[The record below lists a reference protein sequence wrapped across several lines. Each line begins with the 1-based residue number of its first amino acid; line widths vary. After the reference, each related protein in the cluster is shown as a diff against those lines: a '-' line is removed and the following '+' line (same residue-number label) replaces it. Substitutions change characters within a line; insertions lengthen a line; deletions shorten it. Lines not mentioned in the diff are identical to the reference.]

1 MNSPYRVT
9 LYVFKSIDPIVGVLT
24 VSFRVAVL
32 FMLAHCHGLL
42 GNSSTTKPL
51 LMLLVTYV
59 LIPPL

>member
-32 FMLAHCHGLL
+32 FTLAHCHGLL
-42 GNSSTTKPL
+42 GNSSTKPL